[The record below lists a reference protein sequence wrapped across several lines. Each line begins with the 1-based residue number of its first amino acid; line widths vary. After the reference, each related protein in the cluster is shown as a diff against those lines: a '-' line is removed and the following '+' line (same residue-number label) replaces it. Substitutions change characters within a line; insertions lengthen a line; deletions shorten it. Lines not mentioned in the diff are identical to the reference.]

1 MNDRTP
7 NPAFDSDL
15 AINECMDL
23 ESAGRPDE
31 LRELIR
37 KSVAQD
43 PEFEN
48 KLLKA
53 RAVVGQLRGM
63 PQTPNMAPEILAEV
77 DYLRPFLSPRKRRQV
92 SATRVAVAA
101 AAVITLSFMAIM
113 QRMYPKETS
122 LTHQPTPV
130 DGVMRASGAD
140 AADSVRS
147 IASAVGEMR
156 TSVAKPA
163 PVGRPHR
170 WNGPIW
176 SGPDTLVMGD
186 VSRYDSGTNWSRE
199 LTLTPGHS
207 GSLLGAQ
214 PMDTELQLAQ
224 TGWLE
229 APPKL
234 MLVTGTG
241 LLEQRSSNS
250 LIPGV
255 DPSESLLDLKDDGL
269 LSPTWAHRSELER
282 LLRGT
287 EVDRSK
293 NAVSK

>member
-7 NPAFDSDL
+7 NHAFDADL

-23 ESAGRPDE
+23 EVGGRPDE

-43 PEFEN
+43 PDFEN

-101 AAVITLSFMAIM
+101 AAVITLSFMAVM

-122 LTHQPTPV
+122 LTQQPTPV
-130 DGVMRASGAD
+130 DGVVKASGAD
-140 AADSVRS
+140 AADSLNS
-147 IASAVGEMR
+147 IVSAVGEMR

-176 SGPDTLVMGD
+176 SGPDSLVMGD
-186 VSRYDSGTNWSRE
+186 VSRYDSGTNWSKE
-199 LTLTPGHS
+199 LTLSLSHPGL
-207 GSLLGAQ
+207 LLGAQ

-224 TGWLE
+224 TGWIE
-229 APPKL
+229 APAKL
-234 MLVTGTG
+234 TLVTGTG
-241 LLEQRSSNS
+241 LLEQRSTNS
-250 LIPGV
+250 LVPGV
-255 DPSESLLDLKDDGL
+255 DPGASLLNLEGDGL
-269 LSPTWAHRSELER
+269 LGSSWAHKTELER
-282 LLRGT
+282 LLKGT

-293 NAVSK
+293 NPASK